1 MNLQTLDM
9 VALIGYLLIITGV
22 GVYFSRKNTNTE
34 EYFVGGRSFG
44 GWVIGLS
51 LVGTSISSI
60 TFLAYPG
67 DAFKTSWLRY
77 VPNLML
83 PIGILIAAYFFLPF
97 FRRGKITS
105 AYEYLEDRFG
115 PSVRVYGAIAFI
127 IAQIVRV
134 SMILFLLS
142 LLIQELTGLSPTWA
156 IIVGGLIVAIY
167 TIIGGIDAVIWTDVI
182 QTIVLLLGGLLCI
195 WVIIDTLPG
204 GLEQI
209 FSVAGD
215 FNKFSFSVLENGVLQ
230 EVDWGI
236 RFDEKTVSMM
246 LFIGLIA
253 WLTEYSSNQN
263 TVQRYCAS
271 KSTHEARKAMF
282 IAVASSLP
290 IWAFYMFLG
299 TALFVFFQQFPA
311 QPAAEMLDGT
321 RAAEG
326 ILPYF
331 ISNHLPAG
339 VAGLVIAS
347 ALAAAM
353 SSLDSSINAI
363 STVSVV
369 DIYRRHI
376 NPTQDDK
383 HYLKAAWVFASVA
396 ATLMILGAIY
406 LAHAETKT
414 LQDTAT
420 VLTSILGGGLLGL
433 YLIGFFTKKGDARA
447 VWVGLISTMV
457 FTAWTIF
464 SKKGLLP
471 EAISVPFD
479 LYYTGF
485 VGNVIM
491 FVVTYFVAAKLY
503 PSSKNLDGLTI
514 YDMPKTD
521 AN

>member
-1 MNLQTLDM
+1 MSLHPLDIA
-9 VALIGYLLIITGV
+9 ALSAYLLLITGI
-22 GVYFSRKNTNTE
+22 GFYFSRKNTNTE
-34 EYFVGGRSFG
+34 EYFVGGRSFS

-67 DAFKTSWLRY
+67 DAFKTSWIRF

-83 PIGILIAAYFFLPF
+83 PIAILFAAYFFLPF

-115 PSVRVYGAIAFI
+115 PSIRVYGAIAFI

-142 LLIQELTGLSPTWA
+142 LVIQELTGLSATTC
-156 IIVGGLIVAIY
+156 ILIGGIVVAVY
-167 TIIGGIDAVIWTDVI
+167 TIVGGIDAVIWTDVM
-182 QTIVLLLGGLLCI
+182 QTIVLVLGGILCL
-195 WVIIDTLPG
+195 WVIVDALPG
-204 GLEQI
+204 GLGQI
-209 FSVAGD
+209 FEVSD
-215 FNKFSFSVLENGVLQ
+215 QFNKLSFSVLENGNLNAMGW
-230 EVDWGI
+230 EI
-236 RFDEKTVSMM
+236 RFDEKTITMM
-246 LFIGLIA
+246 LFMGLIA

-271 KSTHEARKAMF
+271 KSTSEARKAMF
-282 IAVASSLP
+282 IAVISSLP

-311 QPAAEMLDGT
+311 TAPQEMLDGT
-321 RAAEG
+321 RAAEQ

-376 NPTQDDK
+376 KPDEDDK
-383 HYLKAAWVFASVA
+383 HYLRAAWLIA
-396 ATLMILGAIY
+396 AVSAVLMIGGAIY
-406 LAHAETKT
+406 LANAETKT

-433 YLIGFFTKKGDARA
+433 YLIGFFTKQGDARA
-447 VWVGLISTMV
+447 AWVGLVSTMI
-457 FTAWTIF
+457 FTGWTIL

-471 EAISVPFD
+471 ESISVPFD

-491 FVVTYFVAAKLY
+491 FIMTYFVARFA
-503 PSSKNLDGLTI
+503 LTSQK
-514 YDMPKTD
+514 DLSGVTVWTK
-521 AN
+521 

>member
-1 MNLQTLDM
+1 LDIA
-9 VALIGYLLIITGV
+9 ALAAYLLLITGI
-22 GVYFSRKNTNTE
+22 GFYFSRRNTNTE
-34 EYFVGGRSFG
+34 EYFVGGRSFS

-67 DAFKTSWLRY
+67 DAFKTSWIRF

-83 PIGILIAAYFFLPF
+83 PIAILFAAYFFLPF

-115 PSVRVYGAIAFI
+115 PSIRVYGAVAFI

-142 LLIQELTGLSPTWA
+142 LVIQELTGLSATTC
-156 IIVGGLIVAIY
+156 ILIGGIVVAVY
-167 TIIGGIDAVIWTDVI
+167 TIVGGIDAVIWTDVM
-182 QTIVLLLGGLLCI
+182 QTIVLVLGGALCL
-195 WVIIDTLPG
+195 WVIIDALPG
-204 GLEQI
+204 GLGQI
-209 FSVAGD
+209 FDVANE
-215 FNKFSFSVLENGVLQ
+215 FNKLSFSVLENGNLNAVGW
-230 EVDWGI
+230 EI
-236 RFDEKTVSMM
+236 RFDEKTISMM

-263 TVQRYCAS
+263 TIQRYCAS
-271 KSTHEARKAMF
+271 KSTSEARKAMF
-282 IAVASSLP
+282 IAVLSSLP

-311 QPAAEMLDGT
+311 NAPQEMLDGT
-321 RAAEG
+321 RAAEQ

-376 NPTQDDK
+376 KPDQDDR
-383 HYLKAAWVFASVA
+383 HYLKAAWIIA
-396 ATLMILGAIY
+396 AFSAMLMIGGAIY
-406 LAHAETKT
+406 LANAETKT

-420 VLTSILGGGLLGL
+420 VLTSVLGGGLLGL
-433 YLIGFFTKKGDARA
+433 YLIGFFTQHGDARA
-447 VWVGLISTMV
+447 AWAGLISTMV
-457 FTAWTIF
+457 FTSWTIL

-471 EAISVPFD
+471 DSISVPFD

-491 FVVTYFVAAKLY
+491 FVVTYFVAKYAL
-503 PSSKNLDGLTI
+503 KNKNDLNGLTVWT
-514 YDMPKTD
+514 K
-521 AN
+521 

>member
-1 MNLQTLDM
+1 VNLGGLDL
-9 VALIGYLLIITGV
+9 VALIGYLLVITGV

-34 EYFVGGRSFG
+34 EYFVGGRSFS

-67 DAFKTSWLRY
+67 DAFKTSWLRF

-83 PIGILIAAYFFLPF
+83 PLAVLFAAYYFLPF
-97 FRRGKITS
+97 FRRRNTTT

-127 IAQIVRV
+127 IAQIVRI

-142 LLIQELTGLSPTWA
+142 LLIQELTGLSATWA
-156 IIVGGLIVAIY
+156 IVVGGLIVATY
-167 TIIGGIDAVIWTDVI
+167 TIIGGIDAVIWTDVM
-182 QTIVLLLGGLLCI
+182 QTIVLLLGGILCL
-195 WVIIDTLPG
+195 WVIVDALPG
-204 GLEQI
+204 GLGQV
-209 FSVAGD
+209 FSVAND
-215 FNKFSFSVLENGVLQ
+215 FDKLSFSVLNDGLLENVGWDIQ
-230 EVDWGI
+230 
-236 RFDEKTVSMM
+236 FDEKTVSMM

-271 KSTHEARKAMF
+271 KSTKEARRAML

-311 QPAAEMLDGT
+311 EPASMMLNGEK
-321 RAAEG
+321 AAEG

-363 STVSVV
+363 STVSIV
-369 DIYRRHI
+369 DIYRRHLKPEQ
-376 NPTQDDK
+376 NDR
-383 HYLKAAWVFASVA
+383 HYLKAAWLIATITSV
-396 ATLMILGAIY
+396 LMILGAIY
-406 LAHAETKT
+406 LAHADNTT

-420 VLTSILGGGLLGL
+420 ILTSILGGGLLGL

-447 VWVGLISTMV
+447 IWVGLVSTMI
-457 FTAWTIF
+457 FTSWTIL
-464 SKKGLLP
+464 SKNQLLP
-471 EAISVPFD
+471 ESLQVPFD

-485 VGNVIM
+485 VGNVVM
-491 FVVTYFVAAKLY
+491 FIVTYFVAAKVF
-503 PSSKNLDGLTI
+503 PSDRDLSGLTV
-514 YDMPKTD
+514 YDLPKE
-521 AN
+521 NS

>member
-1 MNLQTLDM
+1 MSLHPLDIAAL
-9 VALIGYLLIITGV
+9 VAYLLLISAIGF
-22 GVYFSRKNTNTE
+22 YFSRKNTNTE
-34 EYFVGGRSFG
+34 EYFVGGRSFS

-67 DAFKTSWLRY
+67 DAFKTSWIRF

-83 PIGILIAAYFFLPF
+83 PLAILFAAYFFLPF

-115 PSVRVYGAIAFI
+115 PSIRVYGAIAFI

-142 LLIQELTGLSPTWA
+142 LLLQELTGLNATWC
-156 IIVGGLIVAIY
+156 IVIGGVFVAVY
-167 TIIGGIDAVIWTDVI
+167 TIIGGIDAVIWTDVM
-182 QTIVLLLGGLLCI
+182 QTIVLALGGMLCL
-195 WVIIDTLPG
+195 WVIVDALPG
-204 GLEQI
+204 GMTQI
-209 FSVAGD
+209 FSVAD
-215 FNKFSFSVLENGVLQ
+215 EFNKLSFSVLENGNLNAMGW
-230 EVDWGI
+230 EI
-236 RFDEKTVSMM
+236 RFDEKTISMM

-263 TVQRYCAS
+263 TVQRYCAA
-271 KSTHEARKAMF
+271 KSTREARKAMLV
-282 IAVASSLP
+282 AVLSSLP

-311 QPAAEMLDGT
+311 VAPQEMLDGS
-321 RAAEG
+321 RAPEQ

-331 ISNHLPAG
+331 INHHLPAG

-369 DIYRRHI
+369 DIYRRHLR
-376 NPTQDDK
+376 PDLDDR
-383 HYLKAAWVFASVA
+383 HYLKAAWVIA
-396 ATLMILGAIY
+396 AISAVLMMGGAIY
-406 LAHAETKT
+406 LANADTKT

-420 VLTSILGGGLLGL
+420 ILSSVLGGGLLGL
-433 YLIGFFTKKGDARA
+433 YLIGFFTQQGDARA
-447 VWVGLISTMV
+447 AWAGLVATMV
-457 FTAWTIF
+457 FTSWTIL
-464 SKKGLLP
+464 SKNELLP
-471 EAISVPFD
+471 DSLSVPFD

-491 FVVTYFVAAKLY
+491 FVLTYLVARFYL
-503 PSSKNLDGLTI
+503 KNGKDLSGLTVW
-514 YDMPKTD
+514 T
-521 AN
+521 